1 MPRLETR
8 LENKESKNVSLPRH
22 GPHAMGS
29 RATSLTCLFYPILS
43 PPISHLSSQ
52 PAPPPISTLPSVS
65 PPHFPCFSKS
75 RVNDLSSQFGPWTEV
90 FPLKKWRDSRS
101 RAEMKNVLSRVFVL
115 TKKKKKKKK
124 ITTFFA
130 PTKFVR
136 PSYFHVRYHLFIYF
150 LLLIF
155 MKNKLKMGVNI
166 VWIFPSSNYVY
177 SSPITLYFRLKKYWN
192 KHKTHVFFFFN
203 RIMSENRRKTWCF
216 LRMI

>member
-124 ITTFFA
+124 NHDFFCTYKVCTTFIFSRTVPPVYLFSSFNFHEKQA
-130 PTKFVR
+130 ENGGKHCLDFSFFELCILF
-136 PSYFHVRYHLFIYF
+136 SYHSLFQTEKI
-150 LLLIF
+150 
-155 MKNKLKMGVNI
+155 LK
-166 VWIFPSSNYVY
+166 
-177 SSPITLYFRLKKYWN
+177 
-192 KHKTHVFFFFN
+192 
-203 RIMSENRRKTWCF
+203 
-216 LRMI
+216 